1 MGLNVVAML
10 YINVY
15 IFITFLL
22 SVSETLP
29 LLFAF
34 LIFLHRKKLLSD
46 VGIFFKLGYGKYWNH

>member
-29 LLFAF
+29 LLFTF
-34 LIFLHRKKLLSD
+34 LIFLHRKKILSD
-46 VGIFFKLGYGKYWNH
+46 VGIFLKLGYGKYWNH